1 MTTGFTHVEVQII
14 PVVPRETAAQITGD
28 LCCRLA
34 WDYRDDLDFHMREPG
49 GHEIYYSNRRRLSPN
64 GGMLDVDANGVD
76 GERDDPV
83 ENIYY
88 ADKNRM
94 REGTYQLWVNNYSR
108 RDSGG
113 EKRGFTVEIE
123 FGGQT
128 FTINYDKVLRSQE
141 DVQIATIT
149 YSKKEG
155 FKITNSLPS
164 SASIRTVWGIQT
176 QNFHKVSV
184 MMMSP
189 NFWDE
194 KAVGAKHYFFMLD
207 KCVNDGSARG
217 FYNEFLKAELE
228 QHRKVLEMIGG
239 KMPVADSNGQLS
251 GLGFSHT
258 KKDALIARVK
268 GSFTRQ
274 VRIVF

>member
-1 MTTGFTHVEVQII
+1 
-14 PVVPRETAAQITGD
+14 
-28 LCCRLA
+28 
-34 WDYRDDLDFHMREPG
+34 
-49 GHEIYYSNRRRLSPN
+49 
-64 GGMLDVDANGVD
+64 MLDVDANGVD